1 LSAETSLW
9 RRIARTLILWLIS
22 VAVFMLIASWRQDIT
37 VQSLLA
43 AGVFVII
50 VSALNAL
57 LWPVISYVAL
67 PLLVLTV
74 GLGSLIL
81 NTIIVKLAADFMPN
95 TIQIE
100 SWWAAFVVSLG
111 LTIATMIGSTIM
123 SLDDDGV
130 YQRNMIQRFAK
141 RARKGQALATYPGV
155 IFLEIDGLARP
166 ILERAMENG
175 FMPNLARWQ
184 REHGYVVSNWHTDLS
199 SQTGAAQAGILL
211 GHNHDIPAFQWVDKS
226 DHARYVASSSIKD
239 AVALEGMLSDKNGV
253 LAHHGLSIGNLFS
266 GDAEVASMTFS
277 RVTGKETRASVP
289 SYYGFFASPYNVLR
303 GLVNFVRDLWVE
315 WRSKARFKHFGRPI
329 VGKRKHLFP
338 FERAATNGI
347 MQDIY
352 TDSIIG
358 NIYAGVVDSVY
369 ATYTGYDV
377 NAHACGIEGPDALD
391 SLVRLDRY
399 FSRIKWA
406 AERADRKYLIVVL
419 SDHGQSKGL
428 NFTLRYGQ
436 SLEEFIQS
444 LVPAGMKVYGGLDSQ
459 EGWAQVSVAM
469 TELSKDES
477 QTSAKFLR
485 RFTRNRTEENGE
497 VKAGPLNDKQREVL
511 EEALT
516 HAPLVVIGSGN
527 LAPMYFANEP
537 ERLTREQIDA
547 KCPNLIA
554 GILRH
559 PSTGWLMVKQDDG
572 ETMVLGPTGKLR
584 LSDGAVLEG
593 ADPLA
598 VYGPHALRL
607 LQRYDSF
614 TNCPDLALNGF
625 YDPDH
630 DDAASYEEQMGFHGG
645 LGGLQNR
652 PFVFHPKSLAMTE
665 ELVGA
670 EMVHNTFVRWLGELR
685 GGPTPG

>member
-1 LSAETSLW
+1 MSSESSRW
-9 RRIARTLILWLIS
+9 RRLLRTLILWLIS

-37 VQSLLA
+37 VESLLA
-43 AGVFVII
+43 ASVFVLI

-81 NTIIVKLAADFMPN
+81 NTLIVKLAADFMPN

-123 SLDDDGV
+123 SVDDDGV
-130 YQRNMIQRFAK
+130 YQRNMLQRFAK
-141 RARKGQALATYPGV
+141 RARKGQALAAYPGI

-175 FMPNLARWQ
+175 FMPHLARWQ
-184 REHGYVVSNWHTDLS
+184 REGGYVVSNWHTDLS

-211 GHNHDIPAFQWVDKS
+211 GSNQDIPAFQWVDKS
-226 DHARYVASSSIKD
+226 DNARYVASSSIKD
-239 AVALEGMLSDKNGV
+239 AVALEGKLSTKNGV
-253 LAHHGLSIGNLFS
+253 LAHNGLSIGNLFS
-266 GDAEVASMTFS
+266 GDAEIASMTFS

-289 SYYGFFASPYNVLR
+289 TYYGFFASPYNVLR

-315 WRSKARFKHFGRPI
+315 WRSKARFKRFGLPI
-329 VGKRKHLFP
+329 VGKREHVFP

-358 NIYAGVVDSVY
+358 NIYAGTVDSIY

-377 NAHACGIEGPDALD
+377 NAHACGVEGPDALD
-391 SLVRLDRY
+391 SLQRLDHY

-406 AERADRKYLIVVL
+406 ADRAERKYLIVVL

-428 NFTLRYGQ
+428 NFTTRYGQ
-436 SLEEFIQS
+436 TLEQFIQS
-444 LVPAGMKVYGGLDSQ
+444 LVPPGMKVFGGLDSE

-469 TELSKDES
+469 TELAKDDS
-477 QTSAKFLR
+477 QPTARFLR
-485 RFTRNRTEENGE
+485 RFTRNRTEDGE
-497 VKAGPLNDKQREVL
+497 VKAGPLNDKQRKIL
-511 EEALT
+511 EDALS

-527 LAPMYFANEP
+527 LAPIYFPNDP
-537 ERLTREQIDA
+537 LRLTREQIDER
-547 KCPNLIA
+547 CPKLID

-559 PSTGWLMVKQDDG
+559 PSTGWLMVKHDNGD
-572 ETMVLGPTGKLR
+572 TIVYGPKGKLR
-584 LSDGAVLEG
+584 LADGTVLEG
-593 ADPLA
+593 ENPLK
-598 VYGPHALRL
+598 VYGPHALAL
-607 LQRYDSF
+607 LQRYDGFS
-614 TNCPDLALNGF
+614 NCPDIVVNGF

-645 LGGLQNR
+645 LGGMQNR
-652 PFVFHPKSLAMTE
+652 AFVFHPASLTMTE

-670 EMVHNTFVRWLGELR
+670 AMVHDTFVRWQEQLR
-685 GGPTPG
+685 AGAKGG